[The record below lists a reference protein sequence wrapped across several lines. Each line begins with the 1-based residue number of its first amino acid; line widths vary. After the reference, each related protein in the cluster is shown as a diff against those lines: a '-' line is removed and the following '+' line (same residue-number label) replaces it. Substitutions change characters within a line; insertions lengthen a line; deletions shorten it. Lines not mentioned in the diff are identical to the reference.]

1 MIGSMQRLLFK
12 RVPLC
17 VEANSCTCSVG
28 RTSTNGDDEEAAAR
42 SSLPHRLVSTEWV
55 ACLGRFAG
63 GDGTRRFEWPLEL
76 VLHNQWSVTSTAHL
90 MMALLTAVSCRWVE
104 YMRIYSGNPIG
115 ALDHHYRSHQ
125 YYYCSLAQ
133 LSSAPYVEFDMFQL
147 RNVHD
152 RLWMYRQMQ

>member
-1 MIGSMQRLLFK
+1 MIGSIIRLLFK

-76 VLHNQWSVTSTAHL
+76 ASQFVVGNFDGAPDDGFADGLL
-90 MMALLTAVSCRWVE
+90 MPLG
-104 YMRIYSGNPIG
+104 RIHANM
-115 ALDHHYRSHQ
+115 L
-125 YYYCSLAQ
+125 
-133 LSSAPYVEFDMFQL
+133 
-147 RNVHD
+147 
-152 RLWMYRQMQ
+152 